1 VTFDPFGDYETE
13 GYLRNFER
21 VKDLDIV
28 KRLEHASF
36 VTGIDEAFA
45 QLAKPKQLGYEHVLQ
60 THKILFDAV
69 YPWAGRDRL
78 QTAPKL
84 AVKKGNIIFAYPQDV
99 RRAVEFA
106 LLKGQDKDTMAAK
119 PGEVMGYLAFGHP
132 FLDGNGRTIMT
143 VHSVLAQRAGF
154 SIDWSSTDKEHYLD
168 ALTRELDSPGKGHLD
183 NYLKPFMRGPIAYEQ
198 LAAEVARAPGF
209 DGDAGPRAELNEVLG
224 DTNEPGVK
232 AQYEEVLLKRKQT

>member
-1 VTFDPFGDYETE
+1 MTFDPFGDYETE
-13 GYLRNFER
+13 GYLRNFEK
-21 VKDLDIV
+21 VKDLNIV

-36 VTGIDEAFA
+36 ATGIDEAFS
-45 QLAKPKQLGYEHVLQ
+45 QLAKPKQLAYEHILQ

-69 YPWAGRDRL
+69 YPSAGQDRL

-84 AVKKGNIIFAYPQDV
+84 AVKKGNVIFAYPQDI
-99 RRAVEFA
+99 RRAVDFA
-106 LLKGQDKDTMAAK
+106 LLIGQDKDTMAAA

-168 ALTRELDSPGKGHLD
+168 ALTRELDSPGKEHLD
-183 NYLKPFMRGPIAYEQ
+183 NYLRPFMRG
-198 LAAEVARAPGF
+198 APSRTSG
-209 DGDAGPRAELNEVLG
+209 
-224 DTNEPGVK
+224 
-232 AQYEEVLLKRKQT
+232 